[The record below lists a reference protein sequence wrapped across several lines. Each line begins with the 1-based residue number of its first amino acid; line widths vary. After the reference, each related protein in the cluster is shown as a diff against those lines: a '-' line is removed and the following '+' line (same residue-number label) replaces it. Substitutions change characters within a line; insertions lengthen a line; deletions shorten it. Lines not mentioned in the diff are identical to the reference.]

1 MLIINNCY
9 IVMARYK
16 MQTLLICSQIILANK
31 LMKSKERKEDNKL
44 IRIRH
49 NKCHKNLFLH
59 KLQLLNNFR
68 GNKINKFKDFIK
80 INIYL
85 LYRINFNKINPIIN
99 KMGNNNGYKIL
110 KLNGYLTMTFIM
122 KLVNLIL
129 NLVFSKK
136 LQMNQMDLL

>member
-1 MLIINNCY
+1 MN
-9 IVMARYK
+9 
-16 MQTLLICSQIILANK
+16 
-31 LMKSKERKEDNKL
+31 
-44 IRIRH
+44 
-49 NKCHKNLFLH
+49 
-59 KLQLLNNFR
+59 
-68 GNKINKFKDFIK
+68 NKINKFKDFIK